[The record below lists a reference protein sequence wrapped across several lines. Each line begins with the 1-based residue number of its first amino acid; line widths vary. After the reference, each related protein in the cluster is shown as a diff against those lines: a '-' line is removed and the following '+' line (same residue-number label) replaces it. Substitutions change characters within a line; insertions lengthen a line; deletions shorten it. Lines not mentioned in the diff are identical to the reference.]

1 MQGGLS
7 GRPGGPM
14 AVAKTFVVAAFL
26 SVVSGAYIGMDA
38 GPAVAGPWAEAGDS
52 TLRSDIHI
60 LENFGLIDGVLG
72 AWPLPWAQITY
83 RLAEADRDALPP
95 YARAAFDRVHARAQ
109 LETRQ
114 NTLRTTLEASL
125 TNQPALVHGFEST
138 PRQRS
143 ESSIAFEYMG
153 DSTAIHLAFGVNSRL
168 FKDDSPWYYAGQ
180 DTFQLSVDGTY
191 LAQRVDNWILYAGW
205 VDQWWG
211 PGETTSL
218 ILSTNAR
225 PFPKVGFMRSNPHA
239 FETPW
244 LSWIGPWQITG
255 FIGMLPDSR
264 QVSNP
269 LMFGLRASISPI
281 EGLELGASRIMMF
294 CGSGRPCGPGAF
306 FDGFF
311 GNSNFDRTQQAQD
324 PANQIAGFDARY
336 NSQLFG
342 QPFEIYGE
350 LTGEDAATSDIG
362 IPLPSR
368 NAGVLGGSV
377 WNGWGDEGAVWKLNV
392 EYSNSTANF
401 LGKSLYSYFYENS
414 AYPDGYR
421 FYKRAMGDSLDGDAE
436 LFGITGTFVDS
447 DNWTYKVAYH
457 HAYLNPNNNRSNQ
470 VTQSKETINMLDV
483 GVSIP
488 MRRNT
493 IGINLRLQDD
503 TPNSPGEQKPMAAI
517 GLSTTIRF

>member
-1 MQGGLS
+1 MAFA
-7 GRPGGPM
+7 RKITV
-14 AVAKTFVVAAFL
+14 AVAVVVTAI
-26 SVVSGAYIGMDA
+26 SGGYVVVD
-38 GPAVAGPWAEAGDS
+38 PAPAPASPWAEPGDS
-52 TLRSDIHI
+52 TLRTDIHI
-60 LENFGLIDGVLG
+60 LENFGLVDGVLS

-83 RLAEADRDALPP
+83 RLAEADRDALPL
-95 YARAAFDRVHARAQ
+95 YAQAAFDRVRARAAA
-109 LETRQ
+109 ETRQ
-114 NTLRTTLEASL
+114 NTMRTTLSASL
-125 TNQPALVHGFEST
+125 TNQPALVRGFDYS

-143 ESSIAFEYMG
+143 EATVSFEYMG
-153 DSTAIHLAFGVNSRL
+153 DSTAIRLSLGAYSRI
-168 FKDDSPWYYAGQ
+168 FKSDSPWFYAGQ
-180 DTFQLSVDGTY
+180 DTFQASLDGSY

-244 LSWIGPWQITG
+244 LSWIGPWQFQG
-255 FIGMLPDSR
+255 FLGVLPDSR

-281 EGLELGASRIMMF
+281 GGLEFGASRIMMF
-294 CGSGRPCGPGAF
+294 CGSGRPCGLDTF

-311 GNSNFDRTQQAQD
+311 GDTNVDPTLQALD
-324 PANQIAGFDARY
+324 PANQIAGFDARFS
-336 NSQLFG
+336 SQIFG

-350 LTGEDAATSDIG
+350 LTGEDAAESGIG

-368 NAGVLGGSV
+368 NAAVLGGSL
-377 WNGWGDEGAVWKLNV
+377 WNGWGDEGAMWKLNV
-392 EYSNSTANF
+392 EYSNSTADF
-401 LGKSLYSYFYENS
+401 LNDAIFGFFYES
-414 AYPDGYR
+414 AAYPDGYR
-421 FYKRAMGDSLDGDAE
+421 FYGRSLGGSLDGDAE
-436 LFGITGTFVDS
+436 LFGVTGTFVDT

-457 HAYLNPNNNRSNQ
+457 HAILNPEDNSLNE
-470 VTQSKETINMLDV
+470 VTQTAETINMVDV

-493 IGINLRLQDD
+493 VGINLRLQDD
-503 TPNSPGEQKPMAAI
+503 SPNSPGEKKPMAAI